1 MPKKRSG
8 KKTVL
13 PFVNE
18 SAIGTMG
25 YGHQDHFKI
34 GAHHMAHANNGHVV
48 YGAGFGDWIANRGRA
63 AAVGAA
69 RGGLEGL
76 ITGNGFGDWVANRA
90 RATAVG
96 AARGGL
102 EGLIKG

>member
-25 YGHQDHFKI
+25 YGYSHQDHFKI

-48 YGAGFGDWIANRGRA
+48 YGKGFGDWLGREVSRRGQA
-63 AAVGAA
+63 AAQGAFQ
-69 RGGLEGL
+69 GGVEG
-76 ITGNGFGDWVANRA
+76 A
-90 RATAVG
+90 
-96 AARGGL
+96 
-102 EGLIKG
+102 IKG

>member
-25 YGHQDHFKI
+25 YGHMDHFKI
-34 GAHHMAHANNGHVV
+34 GAHHMAHSNNGHVV
-48 YGAGFGDWIANRGRA
+48 YGKGFMDWAGSELSRRGQSA
-63 AAVGAA
+63 ATGA
-69 RGGLEGL
+69 
-76 ITGNGFGDWVANRA
+76 INGFISG
-90 RATAVG
+90 
-96 AARGGL
+96 
-102 EGLIKG
+102 